1 MPNYRRARNGNTY
14 FFTVVTQRRQDI
26 LCSEKSRDALRDAI
40 SKTTVSYPFEI
51 NAWVLLPNHLHCT
64 WTLPHG
70 DTNYSVR
77 WGLIKRRFSASAK
90 NWLNRS
96 ALTASQTKHRE
107 VGIWQRRFWEH
118 MIRDDRDYADHF
130 DYIHYNPVK
139 HGLVQSPKDWQYST
153 FHRAQANGVY
163 PPNWGSTAPEISPGI
178 GGE

>member
-26 LCSEKSRDALRDAI
+26 LSSEKSRDALRDAI
-40 SKTTVSYPFEI
+40 SKTRVSYPFEI
-51 NAWVLLPNHLHCT
+51 NAWVLLPNHLHCI

-77 WGLIKRRFSASAK
+77 WGLIKRRFSTSAK

-96 ALTASQTKHRE
+96 PLTASQTKHRE
-107 VGIWQRRFWEH
+107 AGIWQRRFWEH

-139 HGLVQSPKDWQYST
+139 HGLVKSPKDWQYST

-163 PPNWGSTAPEISPGI
+163 PPNWGLTVPEI
-178 GGE
+178 GGEQW